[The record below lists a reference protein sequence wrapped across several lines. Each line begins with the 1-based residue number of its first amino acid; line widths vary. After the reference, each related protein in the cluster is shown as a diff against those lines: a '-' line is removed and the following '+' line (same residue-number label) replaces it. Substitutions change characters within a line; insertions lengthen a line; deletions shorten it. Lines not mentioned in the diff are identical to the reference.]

1 MSVGCIAV
9 LDVGKTLAKLSLW
22 DASGGLVERHERLN
36 ERVYQNGTLFL
47 DTQGIERWLINRL
60 TVLGERHGIS
70 AIVPVAHGAA
80 AALVRGDTLASAP
93 LDYENPI
100 PAATRARYSAQR
112 DCFAVTGS
120 PALANGLNLGLQLA
134 WLEEQTPALLSKE
147 LQIVPWP
154 QYWAWRLSGTV
165 ATELTSLG
173 CHTDLWNPHSGC
185 PSPLAAA
192 RGWDLMFAPLRRA
205 DESLGSLRP
214 ALAAQTGLSAHTKI
228 LCGMH
233 DSNAALHA
241 VRGIAGIGGDELTL
255 LSTGTWFV
263 AMRSQANS
271 SEPLPMLAER
281 RDCLINVDVRGA
293 AVPSARFMGGRE
305 IELLLTGQPRSIDH
319 FAHQAAMLA
328 AAAKIIAQRIMMLP
342 TQTPGVGPFPN
353 SMPIWRGR
361 PESVDAQCA
370 AVALYAALNVDAML
384 ELLGTR
390 SCIVIDGRF
399 AKSQVLARA
408 LAALW
413 PDCQV
418 FVSDFSDGVAAGALR
433 LALPTCRAPFTLE
446 PVEPLDADMRGY
458 RQAWRSFAMAA

>member
-1 MSVGCIAV
+1 
-9 LDVGKTLAKLSLW
+9 
-22 DASGGLVERHERLN
+22 
-36 ERVYQNGTLFL
+36 
-47 DTQGIERWLINRL
+47 
-60 TVLGERHGIS
+60 
-70 AIVPVAHGAA
+70 
-80 AALVRGDTLASAP
+80 
-93 LDYENPI
+93 
-100 PAATRARYSAQR
+100 
-112 DCFAVTGS
+112 
-120 PALANGLNLGLQLA
+120 
-134 WLEEQTPALLSKE
+134 
-147 LQIVPWP
+147 
-154 QYWAWRLSGTV
+154 
-165 ATELTSLG
+165 
-173 CHTDLWNPHSGC
+173 
-185 PSPLAAA
+185 
-192 RGWDLMFAPLRRA
+192 
-205 DESLGSLRP
+205 
-214 ALAAQTGLSAHTKI
+214 
-228 LCGMH
+228 
-233 DSNAALHA
+233 
-241 VRGIAGIGGDELTL
+241 
-255 LSTGTWFV
+255 
-263 AMRSQANS
+263 
-271 SEPLPMLAER
+271 MLAER